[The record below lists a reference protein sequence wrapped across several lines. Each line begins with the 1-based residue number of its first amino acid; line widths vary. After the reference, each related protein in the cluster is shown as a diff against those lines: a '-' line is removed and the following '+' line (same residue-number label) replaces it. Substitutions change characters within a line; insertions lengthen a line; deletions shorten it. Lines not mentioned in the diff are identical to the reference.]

1 MTDQT
6 IAAEVLGFWFGDEP
20 GVRREVWF
28 EKNPDFDAEI
38 RERFGAVLERA
49 AAGGLDGLAESPQ
62 GCLAL
67 VIVLDQFPR
76 NIFRDDGR
84 AFATDG
90 QALAL
95 VKSVIGTGLDI
106 QLTSLEREFLYLPF
120 EHSEDLDD
128 QRRSVELFGT
138 LGADALDWAE
148 RHLAVIERFSRFP
161 HRNAVLGRE
170 ATAEESAFLEEKPG
184 GF

>member
-1 MTDQT
+1 MDGEA
-6 IAAEVLGFWFGDEP
+6 IATEVLGFWFGDEP
-20 GVRREVWF
+20 GVRREAWF
-28 EKNPDFDAEI
+28 KKNPDFDAEI
-38 RERFGAVLERA
+38 RERFGAILARA
-49 AAGGLDGLAESPQ
+49 AAGELDGLAATPQ

-95 VKSVIGTGLDI
+95 AKAAIASGLDQ
-106 QLTSLEREFLYLPF
+106 QLTPLEREFFYLPF

-128 QRRSVELFGT
+128 QRRSVELFRT
-138 LGADALDWAE
+138 LGADALEWAE
-148 RHLAVIERFSRFP
+148 RHLVVIERFGRFP

-170 ATAEESAFLEEKPG
+170 ATAEEAAFLEEKPG

>member
-1 MTDQT
+1 MTDRT
-6 IAAEVLGFWFGDEP
+6 IATEVLGFWFGDET
-20 GVRREVWF
+20 GVRREAWF
-28 EKNPDFDAEI
+28 EKNSGFDAEI

-49 AAGGLDGLAESPQ
+49 MAGELDGMATTPR

-67 VIVLDQFPR
+67 VIVMDQFPR
-76 NIFRDDGR
+76 NIYRDDGR

-95 VKSVIGTGLDI
+95 AKSAIEAEFDQ
-106 QLTSLEREFLYLPF
+106 QLTPLEREFLYLPF

-128 QRRSVELFGT
+128 QHRSVELFAT
-138 LGADALDWAE
+138 LGADALEWAE
-148 RHLAVIERFSRFP
+148 RHLAVIERFGRFP
-161 HRNAVLGRE
+161 HRNAALGRE
-170 ATAEESAFLEEKPG
+170 TTEEEAAFLEEKPG